1 MNAKS
6 LAKPMTF
13 SVYPR
18 ERDALLRIAR
28 ERKLKSP
35 FDVVRM
41 LAHESPNKSIGLRD
55 FSEPKVKS

>member
-1 MNAKS
+1 MNSKP

-18 ERDALLRIAR
+18 ERDALLRITR

-41 LAHESPNKSIGLRD
+41 LAQENTSQSVRPED
-55 FSEPKVKS
+55 FSEPRVKS

>member
-1 MNAKS
+1 MSAKS

-18 ERDALLRIAR
+18 ERDALLRITR
-28 ERKLKSP
+28 ERRLKSP

-41 LAHESPNKSIGLRD
+41 LAKENLNKSVRPED